1 MIVQQCDEISIY
13 AQTTSECGSA
23 VETGMSCDVI
33 ILLRHRMSQ
42 SVSMIAKTLHAT
54 AVIHL
59 LYKAV

>member
-33 ILLRHRMSQ
+33 IFLRHRMSQ
-42 SVSMIAKTLHAT
+42 SVSMIAKTLML
-54 AVIHL
+54 IHL
-59 LYKAV
+59 